1 MDANNVALHRHRS
14 VRVRRLRRALVVPA
28 CVAVI
33 CGWAFAVATAQT
45 ESIAPKATMSCA
57 EMETFLRTA
66 KIGAKRN
73 LPVGVT
79 APKRATLSDGTMEH
93 DASIQVVDESRS
105 SFQTPRGTELNF
117 RDSWKFNVAGY
128 ELAKLLQL
136 NMVPP
141 YVERS
146 VSGLPASLSWWISD
160 AMMERDR
167 FQKKL
172 EPPDVERWNN
182 EMYAV
187 RVFHQLIHD
196 TDSNFTNILITK
208 DWRIWMID
216 FTRAFRMMKSLQNT
230 KDLLLCDRK
239 LLANMRQLTAD
250 TLRDKLGKWLTKSE
264 LEAVLARRD
273 LIVKFF
279 DNQVAT
285 KGEAAVLYDLP
296 RVAEPCGTGL

>member
-1 MDANNVALHRHRS
+1 MDADNVALHRHRS
-14 VRVRRLRRALVVPA
+14 VGLRRLRRALGVSA
-28 CVAVI
+28 WLAVI
-33 CGWAFAVATAQT
+33 CLSALAVGTAQPAGVATK
-45 ESIAPKATMSCA
+45 PTMGCA
-57 EMETFLRTA
+57 EMEAFLRTA
-66 KIGAKRN
+66 KIGSKRD
-73 LPVGVT
+73 LSVGITV
-79 APKRATLSDGTMEH
+79 PKRATLSDGTMQH
-93 DASIQVVDESRS
+93 DASIQVVDESKT

-167 FQKKL
+167 YQKKL

-187 RVFHQLIHD
+187 RIFHQLIHD
-196 TDSNFTNILITK
+196 NDPNFTNILITK

-216 FTRAFRMMKSLQNT
+216 FTRAFRLIKGLQNT
-230 KDLLLCDRK
+230 KDLVLCDRK
-239 LLANMRQLTAD
+239 LLANLRQLTAD
-250 TLRDKLGKWLTKSE
+250 TLREKLGRWLTKPE

-273 LIVKFF
+273 LLVKFF
-279 DNQVAT
+279 DNAVAT

-296 RVAEPCGTGL
+296 RVGEPCGTGL